1 MFDNLLAVTNALSK
15 LLQGDKLDLTVAVS
29 LVKAIEETLQE
40 YRCEAKWN
48 EIWEQAVELAS
59 ENNIEV
65 ESIHRRRRVQ
75 PSRLHQVV
83 TSSAS
88 TRPQLADKTVSPVC
102 ITC

>member
-29 LVKAIEETLQE
+29 LVKATEETLQE

-59 ENNIEV
+59 EIILRSNPSIENV
-65 ESIHRRRRVQ
+65 VFSLLAYI
-75 PSRLHQVV
+75 RL
-83 TSSAS
+83 
-88 TRPQLADKTVSPVC
+88 
-102 ITC
+102 